1 MNRSA
6 PKATATI
13 MEVAHVASIGVLW
26 NSSPGITTEYSKFSL
41 NRVNG
46 VVELSATNAELVML

>member
-13 MEVAHVASIGVLW
+13 MEVAQVASIGVLW